1 MLKFLMRTLIG
12 FAVLSL
18 MIAAVGYFFLQDPN
32 QFKPEIEA
40 FIAEQ
45 TGVQVDIGA
54 DLRWQLIPP
63 LALSASGI
71 EAEYEGSHYALEAMK
86 LNLDLMSVIRTRD
99 IDQWEITALTLVGL
113 KIEQEGSTTDIESFR
128 LDNFKPGRA
137 SPFSITLTQY
147 SPDTEPLPLTLNGMI
162 AIDPDTRE
170 ATLTAT
176 RFETTAA
183 SGICNLTAISTD
195 ATEATDAKDGTQPA
209 DPEDA
214 IIPVSV
220 WRSVDWNG
228 TCDLDRLT
236 LEDEDFADVA
246 ITLSNQGGDSTT
258 EIRIPEFFEGSAGA
272 ILDIDASADPVQWR
286 IEPDLARANS
296 TALMEWLD
304 RRLKWIAPLAYSGEI
319 RMTGN
324 SKEELIH
331 SVQGKTTFDGGKGHI
346 DIAQI
351 KQPLLS
357 LATLF
362 RSPERIE
369 AWPDLWRYERLIGE
383 WVIDGTRHN
392 MDFALDNLTAAATG
406 DYDPLNDVL
415 DMDVE
420 FLFEDNAGLHGFDV
434 NPVLVGLAIPL
445 KCRGTLEAPTCTVTA
460 DATRN
465 LVAAA
470 LTSEEGSEVREKLD
484 DAIDKEVPEEYREAA
499 RGLLDLLGKSLQKSQ
514 KEN

>member
-12 FAVLSL
+12 LVVMSL
-18 MIAAVGYFFLQDPN
+18 MVTAVGYFFLQDPN
-32 QFKPEIEA
+32 RFKPEIEA
-40 FIAEQ
+40 FIEEQ
-45 TGVQVDIGA
+45 TGAKVDIGA

-63 LALSASGI
+63 LALAASGV
-71 EAEYEGSHYALEAMK
+71 EAEYDGSRYQLEALK
-86 LNLDLMSVIRTRD
+86 LNLDLMSVIRTQD
-99 IDQWEITALTLVGL
+99 IDQWEVTALTLVGL
-113 KIEQEGSTTDIESFR
+113 KIEQDGSTTDIESFR

-137 SPFSITLTQY
+137 SPFSTTLTQY
-147 SPDTEPLPLTLNGMI
+147 SPDAEPLPLTLDGMI
-162 AIDPDTRE
+162 AIDLDSRQ

-183 SGICNLTAISTD
+183 SGVCNLTATV
-195 ATEATDAKDGTQPA
+195 KDETQPT
-209 DPEDA
+209 DPKNA
-214 IIPVSV
+214 IIPVSI

-228 TCDLDRLT
+228 NCELDRLT
-236 LEDEDFADVA
+236 LEEEDFSDVA
-246 ITLSNQGGDSTT
+246 ISLSNQGGVSTT
-258 EIRIPEFFEGSAGA
+258 EVSIPEFFEGSAGV

-286 IEPDLARANS
+286 IEPDLARADS
-296 TALMEWLD
+296 TSLMNWLD
-304 RRLKWIAPLAYSGEI
+304 QRLKWIAPLAYSGEI

-324 SKEELIH
+324 TREELVH
-331 SVQGKTTFDGGKGHI
+331 SVRGKTTFDGGQGRI

-369 AWPDLWRYERLIGE
+369 AWPDLWRYEQLIGE
-383 WVIDGTRHN
+383 WVINGTRHK

-406 DYDPLNDVL
+406 DYDPLNDLL

-420 FLFEDNAGLHGFDV
+420 FLFEDNSGLHGFDV

-445 KCRGTLEAPTCTVTA
+445 KCSGSLEAPTCRVTA

-470 LTSEEGSEVREKLD
+470 LTSEEGSEVREKID
-484 DAIDKEVPEEYREAA
+484 EAIEEKVPEEYREAA

-514 KEN
+514 QEN